1 MIEFIMNNFWQI
13 ACSVLAILT
22 AIVFSFECYVRK
34 EYNKVVKK
42 YLESLA
48 KQLEYCYKIS
58 DLQNKSI
65 YTNDKYL
72 SLLKCASDF
81 VNEHN
86 SWHDRKI
93 AFYYDKD
100 GWHCLYADEIP
111 QGNVVSEQEEINTQ
125 NENNDEN
132 NQSI

>member
-42 YLESLA
+42 YLKLLDVTDEKTDPINATRSELSNLA
-48 KQLEYCYKIS
+48 CSVK
-58 DLQNKSI
+58 
-65 YTNDKYL
+65 
-72 SLLKCASDF
+72 AF
-81 VNEHN
+81 VEEHN

-93 AFYYDKD
+93 ALYYDKD
-100 GWHCLYADEIP
+100 GWHCCYADEMP
-111 QGNVVSEQEEINTQ
+111 QGDVVTEQEEINDLS
-125 NENNDEN
+125 ENDDEN
-132 NQSI
+132 N

>member
-1 MIEFIMNNFWQI
+1 MIEFITNNFWQI

-42 YLESLA
+42 YLKLLDKVDENPDLINATRSELSNLA
-48 KQLEYCYKIS
+48 CSVK
-58 DLQNKSI
+58 
-65 YTNDKYL
+65 
-72 SLLKCASDF
+72 AF
-81 VNEHN
+81 VEEHN

-100 GWHCLYADEIP
+100 GWHCCYADEMP
-111 QGNVVSEQEEINTQ
+111 EGNVVTEQEEINEQ
-125 NENNDEN
+125 NENGDEN
-132 NQSI
+132 N

>member
-34 EYNKVVKK
+34 EYNK
-42 YLESLA
+42 LA
-48 KQLEYCYKIS
+48 KQNFILIDEKNKLLEELNDATDCAERIRYQNFLIFDVIS
-58 DLQNKSI
+58 NFI
-65 YTNDKYL
+65 
-72 SLLKCASDF
+72 
-81 VNEHN
+81 NEHN

-111 QGNVVSEQEEINTQ
+111 QGDIVTEQEEINEPNEHN
-125 NENNDEN
+125 NENNK
-132 NQSI
+132 SV

>member
-1 MIEFIMNNFWQI
+1 MIEFIKLHIGEILFLLMSFAFVCAYIALHLQI
-13 ACSVLAILT
+13 KARKKL
-22 AIVFSFECYVRK
+22 FK
-34 EYNKVVKK
+34 EYEKLIDEHENTLSELLASSIELAVIISKV
-42 YLESLA
+42 E
-48 KQLEYCYKIS
+48 Q
-58 DLQNKSI
+58 
-65 YTNDKYL
+65 
-72 SLLKCASDF
+72 F

-111 QGNVVSEQEEINTQ
+111 QGDVVTEQEEINAQ
-125 NENNDEN
+125 NEKEDEN

>member
-1 MIEFIMNNFWQI
+1 MIEFITNNFWQI

-42 YLESLA
+42 YLKLLDKVDENPDLINATRSELSNLA
-48 KQLEYCYKIS
+48 CSVK
-58 DLQNKSI
+58 
-65 YTNDKYL
+65 
-72 SLLKCASDF
+72 AF
-81 VNEHN
+81 VEEHN

-100 GWHCLYADEIP
+100 GWHCCYADEMP
-111 QGNVVSEQEEINTQ
+111 EGNVVTEQEEINPQ
-125 NENNDEN
+125 NENNNEN
-132 NQSI
+132 QQSI

>member
-22 AIVFSFECYVRK
+22 AIVFSFECHVRK

-42 YLESLA
+42 YFELLDKIDENPDLINATRSELSNLA
-48 KQLEYCYKIS
+48 CSVK
-58 DLQNKSI
+58 
-65 YTNDKYL
+65 
-72 SLLKCASDF
+72 AF
-81 VNEHN
+81 VEEHN

-100 GWHCLYADEIP
+100 GWHCCYDDEMP
-111 QGNVVSEQEEINTQ
+111 QGDTFIEQEEITQ
-125 NENNDEN
+125 QDEN
-132 NQSI
+132 NNENQQSI

>member
-1 MIEFIMNNFWQI
+1 MIEFITNNFWQI

-42 YLESLA
+42 YLKLLDKVDETPDLINATRSELSNLA
-48 KQLEYCYKIS
+48 CSVK
-58 DLQNKSI
+58 
-65 YTNDKYL
+65 
-72 SLLKCASDF
+72 AF
-81 VNEHN
+81 VEEHN

-100 GWHCLYADEIP
+100 GWHCCYADEMP
-111 QGNVVSEQEEINTQ
+111 QGDIVTEQEEINPQ
-125 NENNDEN
+125 NEKDNENN
-132 NQSI
+132 